1 MAGVGF
7 IRLYKQE
14 AITILRK
21 RQGCGVSVGVVVGVG
36 RREQRAVWLTTF
48 LSV

>member
-14 AITILRK
+14 AIAILRK
-21 RQGCGVSVGVVVGVG
+21 REGCGVSVGRG
-36 RREQRAVWLTTF
+36 
-48 LSV
+48 